1 MKKEFNKKVFL
12 TKFILIVVLGI
23 IMGVSCLFSSQ
34 IETALGIGNKSASMS
49 AKEEIVDG
57 LKVHYLDV
65 GQGDCTFIQFPD
77 NTTMMIDASIA
88 SYSSHIIE
96 YVQDLGVS
104 QIDYFVLTHSDND
117 HVGGAKA
124 VFDTF
129 EIVNVYRP
137 FQIAVKKVGNETSAI
152 EEEKLKDYYPGDV
165 QTATNNSYLNFIRS
179 AYSETYTKDGAEH
192 SANVTVSY
200 DGIVI
205 SSTIASVSFTFEF
218 FAPLIRAG
226 GFEIDYASTSTHGYP
241 TKNNGNANDSS
252 PVMLLEYSDK
262 SFVFTGDASE
272 TVEKEVMN
280 TLNETEKVRFKNIDV
295 MQAGHHGSRYSNCEE
310 FLALVSPNYFVVS
323 AGKDN
328 RYGHPHQEVIDRVKA
343 LPHTVSD
350 YLLVTYESGDILFG
364 LDKNGNLIYSANASG
379 SGITVYYWEIA
390 LGIFVLGTIII
401 LSVKVTKNKKATA
414 KRAVSTTKKTLKKYS
429 K

>member
-1 MKKEFNKKVFL
+1 MKKEFNKKIFL
-12 TKFILIVVLGI
+12 TKFILIVVLGV
-23 IMGVSCLFSSQ
+23 IMGISCLFSSQ
-34 IETALGIGNKSASMS
+34 IETALGIGKKSSSMS

-77 NTTMMIDASIA
+77 DTTMMIDASIA
-88 SYSSHIIE
+88 SYSEHIIE
-96 YVQDLGVS
+96 YVQNLGVS

-124 VFDTF
+124 IFDAF
-129 EIVNVYRP
+129 EIVNVFRP
-137 FQIAVKKVGNETSAI
+137 FQIAVKKVGSETSAI

-165 QTATNNSYLNFIRS
+165 QTATNNSYLNFIKS
-179 AYSETYTKDGAEH
+179 AYSETYVKNGAMQ
-192 SANVTVSY
+192 SATVTVSY

-205 SSTIASVSFTFEF
+205 SSTKAEVEFSFEF
-218 FAPLIRAG
+218 FAPLVRSG
-226 GFEIDYASTSTHGYP
+226 ASEFDEATSTRGYP

-252 PVMLLEYSDK
+252 PVMLLEYNTK
-262 SFVFTGDASE
+262 SFIFTGDASE
-272 TVEKEVMN
+272 TVEKEVMS
-280 TLNETEKVRFKNIDV
+280 TLSAEEKARFKNTDV

-310 FLALVSPNYFVVS
+310 FLELVLPNYFVVS
-323 AGKDN
+323 AGKNN
-328 RYGHPHQEVIDRVKA
+328 RYKHPHQEVIDRVKA

-350 YLLVTYESGDILFG
+350 YFLITYESGDILFG
-364 LDKNGNLIYSANASG
+364 LDESGNLIYSANAGG
-379 SGITVYYWEIA
+379 SGIVVYYWEIA

-401 LSVKVTKNKKATA
+401 LSVKITKNKKATA

>member
-124 VFDTF
+124 VFDAF

-137 FQIAVKKVGNETSAI
+137 FQIAVKKVGNETNAI
-152 EEEKLKDYYPGDV
+152 DEDTYKKHRNLCGR
-165 QTATNNSYLNFIRS
+165 IRRML
-179 AYSETYTKDGAEH
+179 
-192 SANVTVSY
+192 
-200 DGIVI
+200 I
-205 SSTIASVSFTFEF
+205 SS
-218 FAPLIRAG
+218 
-226 GFEIDYASTSTHGYP
+226 
-241 TKNNGNANDSS
+241 
-252 PVMLLEYSDK
+252 
-262 SFVFTGDASE
+262 
-272 TVEKEVMN
+272 
-280 TLNETEKVRFKNIDV
+280 
-295 MQAGHHGSRYSNCEE
+295 C
-310 FLALVSPNYFVVS
+310 
-323 AGKDN
+323 
-328 RYGHPHQEVIDRVKA
+328 
-343 LPHTVSD
+343 
-350 YLLVTYESGDILFG
+350 
-364 LDKNGNLIYSANASG
+364 
-379 SGITVYYWEIA
+379 
-390 LGIFVLGTIII
+390 
-401 LSVKVTKNKKATA
+401 
-414 KRAVSTTKKTLKKYS
+414 KTLKEKI
-429 K
+429 